1 LHRWLTFFDKETSDE
16 TINKIIN
23 MDTAIKRANEKIQV
37 VAQDRD
43 ALHVYHM
50 RQMAIYDYNNGMS
63 AAREEGEQRGI
74 EEGEKNARF
83 TFALTLKQKGFSVED
98 TVEYTGLTK
107 EEVTN
112 LFTEHGL
119 I

>member
-1 LHRWLTFFDKETSDE
+1 
-16 TINKIIN
+16 
-23 MDTAIKRANEKIQV
+23 
-37 VAQDRD
+37 
-43 ALHVYHM
+43 M

-63 AAREEGEQRGI
+63 AAREEGEQSGREEGIAIGEQRGK

-83 TFALTLKQKGFSVED
+83 TVALTLKQKGFSIED